1 MEEYF
6 TMKFKKIFRYVALPT
21 ALAAM
26 LAGCSGDKVENEVL
40 ATVGDTEIFYTD
52 LADQLIE
59 LQGKDTLE
67 TMITNEIV
75 KQEAD
80 KAKVKVSDEDIDAE
94 YENYINYYG
103 GEESFNSML
112 QMYGMSA
119 DDVRKDIENSLLTE
133 KVIASTI
140 EVKDDE
146 LKKYFDEN
154 AANYE
159 TSAEVAAK
167 HILVE
172 TEEDA
177 KKVQERLN
185 AGEEWDKLAAE
196 MSTDT
201 SNKDK
206 GGDLGFFGEGVM
218 VEAFQTAAFAQE
230 VGTISEPVQTDYGFH
245 IINVYDKKEA
255 TPAVFEDVK
264 DKVKDDYVYAKVSEQ
279 YATWMEEKK
288 EEYKVENKLAK
299 ESDDKADDKDA
310 DTDAEA
316 ETEDADKADDAAATE
331 EEGTEEE
338 K

>member
-1 MEEYF
+1 
-6 TMKFKKIFRYVALPT
+6 MKFKKIFRYVALPT

-26 LAGCSGDKVENEVL
+26 LAGCSGEKVENDVL
-40 ATVGDTEIFYTD
+40 ATVGDTEILYTD

-75 KQEAD
+75 KQEAE
-80 KAKVKVSDEDIDAE
+80 KAKVEVSEEDIDTE

-112 QMYGMSA
+112 QMYGMTA
-119 DDVRKDIENSLLTE
+119 DDIRKDIENSLLTE

-146 LKKYFDEN
+146 LKTYFDEN

-177 KKVQERLN
+177 KSVLDRLN
-185 AGEEWDKLAAE
+185 KGEEWDALAAE
-196 MSTDT
+196 MSTDK

-255 TPAVFEDVK
+255 KAAVFEDVK

-279 YATWMEEKK
+279 FATWMEDKK
-288 EEYKVENKLAK
+288 EEYKVENKLAEK
-299 ESDDKADDKDA
+299 SDEKAD
-310 DTDAEA
+310 DAEA
-316 ETEDADKADDAAATE
+316 EDADADAEDAEATE
-331 EEGTEEE
+331 EESADEE

>member
-1 MEEYF
+1 
-6 TMKFKKIFRYVALPT
+6 MKFKKIFRYVALPT

>member
-1 MEEYF
+1 MEEF
-6 TMKFKKIFRYVALPT
+6 FIMKLKKMFRYVALPT

-40 ATVGDTEIFYTD
+40 ATIGDTEILYTD

-75 KQEAD
+75 KQEAA
-80 KAKVKVSDEDIDAE
+80 KAKVEVSEEDIEEE
-94 YENYINYYG
+94 YKNYINYYG
-103 GEESFNSML
+103 GEESFKSML

-140 EVKDDE
+140 EVKDEE
-146 LKKYFDEN
+146 LKTYFDEN

-167 HILVE
+167 HILVA
-172 TEEDA
+172 TEEEA
-177 KKVQERLN
+177 KKALERLN

-196 MSTDT
+196 LSTDT

-218 VEAFQTAAFAQE
+218 VEEFTKVAFAQE
-230 VGTISEPVQTDYGFH
+230 VGTISAPVKTEYGFH

-255 TPAVFEDVK
+255 VAAVFEDVK

-279 YATWMEEKK
+279 FATWMEDKK
-288 EEYKVENKLAK
+288 KEYKVENTLAADEEK
-299 ESDDKADDKDA
+299 TDESAEKTDEEKTDDSAEK
-310 DTDAEA
+310 TDE
-316 ETEDADKADDAAATE
+316 ET
-331 EEGTEEE
+331 TEEE

>member
-1 MEEYF
+1 
-6 TMKFKKIFRYVALPT
+6 MKFKKIFRYVALPT

-26 LAGCSGDKVENEVL
+26 LAGCSGEKVENDVL
-40 ATVGDTEIFYTD
+40 ATVGDTEILYTD

-75 KQEAD
+75 KQEAE
-80 KAKVKVSDEDIDAE
+80 KAKVEVSEEDIDTE

-112 QMYGMSA
+112 QMYGMTA
-119 DDVRKDIENSLLTE
+119 DDIRKDIENSLLTE

-146 LKKYFDEN
+146 LKTYFDEN

-177 KKVQERLN
+177 KSVLDRLN
-185 AGEEWDKLAAE
+185 KGEEWDALAAE

-255 TPAVFEDVK
+255 KAAVFEDVK

-279 YATWMEEKK
+279 FATWMEDKK
-288 EEYKVENKLAK
+288 EEYKVENKLAEK
-299 ESDDKADDKDA
+299 SDEKAD
-310 DTDAEA
+310 DAEA
-316 ETEDADKADDAAATE
+316 EDADADAEDAEATE
-331 EEGTEEE
+331 EESTDEE

>member
-1 MEEYF
+1 
-6 TMKFKKIFRYVALPT
+6 MKFKKIFRYVALPT

-26 LAGCSGDKVENEVL
+26 LAGCSGEKVENDVL
-40 ATVGDTEIFYTD
+40 ATVGDTEILYTD

-75 KQEAD
+75 KQEAE
-80 KAKVKVSDEDIDAE
+80 KAKVEVSEEDIDTE

-112 QMYGMSA
+112 QMYGMTA
-119 DDVRKDIENSLLTE
+119 DDIRKDIENSLLTE

-146 LKKYFDEN
+146 LKTYFDEN

-177 KKVQERLN
+177 KSVLDRLN
-185 AGEEWDKLAAE
+185 KGEEWDALAAE

-206 GGDLGFFGEGVM
+206 GGDLGFIGEGVM

-255 TPAVFEDVK
+255 KAAVFEDVK

-279 YATWMEEKK
+279 FATWMEDKK
-288 EEYKVENKLAK
+288 EEYKVENKLAEK
-299 ESDDKADDKDA
+299 SDEKAD
-310 DTDAEA
+310 DAEA
-316 ETEDADKADDAAATE
+316 EDAGADAEDAEATE
-331 EEGTEEE
+331 EESTDEE

>member
-1 MEEYF
+1 MEEF
-6 TMKFKKIFRYVALPT
+6 FIMKLKKMFRYVALPT

-26 LAGCSGDKVENEVL
+26 LVGCSGDKVENEVL
-40 ATVGDTEIFYTD
+40 ATIGDTEILYTD

-75 KQEAD
+75 KQEAE
-80 KAKVKVSDEDIDAE
+80 KAEVKVSEEDIEEE
-94 YENYINYYG
+94 YKNYINYYG

-140 EVKDDE
+140 EVKDEE
-146 LKKYFDEN
+146 LQTYFSEN

-159 TSAEVAAK
+159 TVAEVAAK
-167 HILVE
+167 HILVA
-172 TEEDA
+172 TEEEA
-177 KKVQERLN
+177 KKALERLN

-196 MSTDT
+196 LSTDT

-218 VEAFQTAAFAQE
+218 VEEFTTVAFAQE
-230 VGTISEPVQTDYGFH
+230 VGTISAPVKTEYGFH
-245 IINVYDKKEA
+245 IINVYDKKDA
-255 TPAVFEDVK
+255 VSAVFADVK
-264 DKVKDDYVYAKVSEQ
+264 DKVQDDYVYSKVSEQ
-279 YATWMEEKK
+279 FATWMEDKKK
-288 EEYKVENKLAK
+288 EYNVENTLAG
-299 ESDDKADDKDA
+299 EAKADEEKA
-310 DTDAEA
+310 DESA
-316 ETEDADKADDAAATE
+316 ETTE
-331 EEGTEEE
+331 EETTEEE

>member
-1 MEEYF
+1 
-6 TMKFKKIFRYVALPT
+6 MKFKKIFRYVALPT

-52 LADQLIE
+52 LADQLID

-196 MSTDT
+196 MSTDK

>member
-1 MEEYF
+1 
-6 TMKFKKIFRYVALPT
+6 MKFKKIFRYVALPT

-26 LAGCSGDKVENEVL
+26 LAGCSGEKVENDVL
-40 ATVGDTEIFYTD
+40 ATVGDTEILYTD

-75 KQEAD
+75 KQEAE
-80 KAKVKVSDEDIDAE
+80 KAKVEVSEEDIDTE

-112 QMYGMSA
+112 QMYGMTA
-119 DDVRKDIENSLLTE
+119 DDIRKDIENSLLTE

-146 LKKYFDEN
+146 LKTYFDEN

-177 KKVQERLN
+177 KSVLDRLN
-185 AGEEWDKLAAE
+185 KGEEWDALAAE

-206 GGDLGFFGEGVM
+206 GGDLGFIGEGVM

-255 TPAVFEDVK
+255 KAAVFEDVK

-279 YATWMEEKK
+279 FATWMEDKK
-288 EEYKVENKLAK
+288 EEYKVENKLAEK
-299 ESDDKADDKDA
+299 SDEKAD
-310 DTDAEA
+310 DAEA
-316 ETEDADKADDAAATE
+316 EDADADAEDAEATE
-331 EEGTEEE
+331 EESTDEE

>member
-1 MEEYF
+1 
-6 TMKFKKIFRYVALPT
+6 MKFKKIFRYVALPT

-26 LAGCSGDKVENEVL
+26 LAGCSGEKVENDVL
-40 ATVGDTEIFYTD
+40 ATVGDTEILYTD

-75 KQEAD
+75 KQEAE
-80 KAKVKVSDEDIDAE
+80 KAKVEVSEEDIDTE

-112 QMYGMSA
+112 QMYGMTA
-119 DDVRKDIENSLLTE
+119 DDIRKDIENSLLTE

-146 LKKYFDEN
+146 LKTYFDEN

-177 KKVQERLN
+177 KSVLDRLN
-185 AGEEWDKLAAE
+185 KGEEWDALAAE

-218 VEAFQTAAFAQE
+218 VEAFQTVAFAQE

-255 TPAVFEDVK
+255 KAAVFEDVK

-279 YATWMEEKK
+279 FATWMEDKK
-288 EEYKVENKLAK
+288 EEYKVENKLAEK
-299 ESDDKADDKDA
+299 SDEKAD
-310 DTDAEA
+310 DAEA
-316 ETEDADKADDAAATE
+316 EDADADAEDAEATE
-331 EEGTEEE
+331 EESTDEE

>member
-1 MEEYF
+1 
-6 TMKFKKIFRYVALPT
+6 MKFKKIFRYVALPT

-26 LAGCSGDKVENEVL
+26 LAGCSGEKVENDVL
-40 ATVGDTEIFYTD
+40 ATVGDTEILYTD

-75 KQEAD
+75 KQEAE
-80 KAKVKVSDEDIDAE
+80 KAKVEVSEEDIDTE

-112 QMYGMSA
+112 QMYGMTA
-119 DDVRKDIENSLLTE
+119 DDIRKDIENSLLTE

-146 LKKYFDEN
+146 LKTYFDEN

-177 KKVQERLN
+177 KSVLDRLN
-185 AGEEWDKLAAE
+185 KGEEWDALAAE

-218 VEAFQTAAFAQE
+218 VEAFQTTAFAQE

-255 TPAVFEDVK
+255 KAAVFEDVK

-279 YATWMEEKK
+279 FATWMEDKK
-288 EEYKVENKLAK
+288 EEYKVENKLAEK
-299 ESDDKADDKDA
+299 SDEKADD
-310 DTDAEA
+310 TEA
-316 ETEDADKADDAAATE
+316 EDADADAEDAEATE
-331 EEGTEEE
+331 EESTDEE

>member
-52 LADQLIE
+52 LADQLID

-196 MSTDT
+196 MSTDK

>member
-1 MEEYF
+1 
-6 TMKFKKIFRYVALPT
+6 MKFKKIFRYVALPT

-26 LAGCSGDKVENEVL
+26 LAGCSGEKVENDVL
-40 ATVGDTEIFYTD
+40 ATVGDTEILYTD

-75 KQEAD
+75 KQEAE
-80 KAKVKVSDEDIDAE
+80 KAKVEVSEEDIDTE

-112 QMYGMSA
+112 QMYGMTA
-119 DDVRKDIENSLLTE
+119 DDIRKDIENSLLTE

-146 LKKYFDEN
+146 LKTYFDEN

-177 KKVQERLN
+177 KSVLDRLN
-185 AGEEWDKLAAE
+185 KGEEWDALAAE

-218 VEAFQTAAFAQE
+218 VEAFQTVAFAQE
-230 VGTISEPVQTDYGFH
+230 VDTISEPVQTDYGFH

-255 TPAVFEDVK
+255 KAAVFEDVK

-279 YATWMEEKK
+279 FATWMEDKK
-288 EEYKVENKLAK
+288 EEYKVENKLAEK
-299 ESDDKADDKDA
+299 SDEKAD
-310 DTDAEA
+310 DAEA
-316 ETEDADKADDAAATE
+316 EDAGADAEDAEATE
-331 EEGTEEE
+331 EESTDEE

>member
-1 MEEYF
+1 
-6 TMKFKKIFRYVALPT
+6 MKFKKIFRYVALPT

-52 LADQLIE
+52 LADQLID

-75 KQEAD
+75 KQEAE
-80 KAKVKVSDEDIDAE
+80 KADVKVSDEDIDAE
-94 YENYINYYG
+94 YENYISYYG

-119 DDVRKDIENSLLTE
+119 DDVRKDIETSLLTE

-146 LKKYFDEN
+146 LKTYFEEN

-172 TEEDA
+172 TEEEA
-177 KKVQERLN
+177 KKVLARLD
-185 AGEEWDKLAAE
+185 AGEKWDDLAAE
-196 MSTDT
+196 VSTDT

-206 GGDLGFFGEGVM
+206 GGDLGFFGDGVM

-288 EEYKVENKLAK
+288 EEYKVENKLAT
-299 ESDDKADDKDA
+299 ESDEKADD
-310 DTDAEA
+310 AEA
-316 ETEDADKADDAAATE
+316 TEEDADKADDAEATE
-331 EEGTEEE
+331 EESTDEE

>member
-1 MEEYF
+1 
-6 TMKFKKIFRYVALPT
+6 MKFKKIFRYVALPT

-26 LAGCSGDKVENEVL
+26 LAGCSGEKVENDVL
-40 ATVGDTEIFYTD
+40 ATVGDTEILYTD

-75 KQEAD
+75 KQEAE
-80 KAKVKVSDEDIDAE
+80 KAKVEVSEEDIDTE

-112 QMYGMSA
+112 QMYGMTA
-119 DDVRKDIENSLLTE
+119 DDIRKDIENSLLTE

-146 LKKYFDEN
+146 LKTYFDEN

-177 KKVQERLN
+177 KSVLDRLN
-185 AGEEWDKLAAE
+185 KGEEWDALAAE

-218 VEAFQTAAFAQE
+218 VEAFQTTAFAQE

-255 TPAVFEDVK
+255 KAAVFEDVK

-279 YATWMEEKK
+279 FATWMEDKK
-288 EEYKVENKLAK
+288 EEYKVENKLAEK
-299 ESDDKADDKDA
+299 SDEKAD
-310 DTDAEA
+310 DAEA
-316 ETEDADKADDAAATE
+316 EDADADAEDAEATE
-331 EEGTEEE
+331 EESTDEE